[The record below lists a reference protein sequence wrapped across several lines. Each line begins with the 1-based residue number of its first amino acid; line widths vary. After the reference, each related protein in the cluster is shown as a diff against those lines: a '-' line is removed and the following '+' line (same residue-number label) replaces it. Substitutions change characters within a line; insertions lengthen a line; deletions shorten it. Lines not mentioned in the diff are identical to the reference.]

1 MSRLTR
7 HTIEAKEEAMHP
19 QDIHRGLAG
28 NILSSTYGASLL
40 GRNQTCFRLWAPNAG
55 RVDVVIDGGALIV
68 PMQQR
73 ASGWFEAHVH
83 CGAGAL
89 YLFRLDGET
98 EVPDPASRAQESD
111 AHGPS
116 IVMDPKSYAWRDDR
130 WNGRNWEETVF
141 YELHVGA
148 CGGFAGVTDML
159 PSLAR
164 LGITAVEL
172 MPIAAFPGS
181 RNWGYDGV
189 LQFAPETTYGTPDEL
204 KALIDTAH
212 ALGMQV
218 FLDVVYNH
226 FGPDGNYLNAYARH
240 FFRHDVDTPWGAAI
254 DFRRPEVKEFF
265 VQNTLYWLDEFHM
278 DGLRLDALHA
288 ISEQEWLPEL
298 AREIRARI
306 RPGRRV
312 HLVMEHDDN
321 AAHLMPSAFNAQWND
336 DGHHALHVL
345 LTGETAGY
353 YADYAEDTAAKLC
366 RCLEQGFIYQG
377 EASVHRKG
385 VARGAPSA
393 HLPPSAFVLFLQNHD
408 QIGNRAF
415 GERLTTLARPSA
427 VRAAM
432 ALLLLS
438 PQIPLMFMGE
448 PVGATEPFRYFTDYR
463 DEALAEAI
471 REGRRSEFAAFAEF
485 EDAGQRAAIPDPND
499 AGTYAASIPSNL
511 ADDSL
516 STNRRRW
523 LAWTRALLA
532 ARHASIIP
540 RLANCSADRARVLGS
555 HAVEARWR
563 LGDGSLLLIA
573 LNLLDSPIPY
583 IPDAPAGAAEE
594 NLLFETPGAL
604 HGLREGVLAG
614 DGLIALLIPCASAQ

>member
-1 MSRLTR
+1 MSRLTGQ
-7 HTIEAKEEAMHP
+7 TIQAKEEAMHS
-19 QDIHRGLAG
+19 QDIHRGPAG
-28 NILSSTYGASLL
+28 NILSPTYGASLL
-40 GRNQTCFRLWAPNAG
+40 ERNQTCFRLWAPNAG

-89 YLFRLDGET
+89 YLFRLDGKT

-116 IVMDPKSYAWRDDR
+116 IVTDPKSYAWRDDR

-265 VQNTLYWLDEFHM
+265 VQNALYWLDEFHM

-353 YADYAEDTAAKLC
+353 YADYADDTAAKLC

-573 LNLLDSPIPY
+573 PNLLDSPIPY